1 MRLSRYHRPMPLPPE
16 DPIMRGR
23 LVWLRPLEKADL
35 AEVDFDHVEF
45 AHYAGFK
52 AARGSDQDSR
62 WFDEL
67 LPQLGQSIFQF
78 VICRLGS
85 REGVGGCGLR
95 DLDRENGSAEAS
107 IFLDPGNWGQGL
119 GTDAMAAL
127 IDFGFGELRLERI
140 YLHVFDYNPRAI
152 RSYEKVGFV
161 REATLRRA
169 RFHRGD
175 HHDVILMAILRDE
188 WLALERPRSWD
199 YAPGS

>member
-1 MRLSRYHRPMPLPPE
+1 
-16 DPIMRGR
+16 MRGR

-35 AEVDFDHVEF
+35 ATADFDHVEF
-45 AHYAGFK
+45 AHYAGFRT
-52 AARGSDQDSR
+52 ARGSDQDAR
-62 WFDEL
+62 WFEEL
-67 LPQLGQSIFQF
+67 LPQLGESVFQF

-85 REGVGGCGLR
+85 REAIGGCGLR

-107 IFLDPGNWGQGL
+107 IFLDPGNWGRGL

-127 IDFGFGELRLERI
+127 VDFGFGELRLERI

-169 RFHRGD
+169 QFHRGE